1 MYCLPPFQKKPAQE
15 RATSRSKHRRG
26 SQEGRPKRRPER
38 KKRGRPRER
47 RLPAGALPCLCRS
60 RPHWLDPSPEPEPE
74 KTETYIFFL
83 FCIFQEFNFSRL
95 FQWHPAVP
103 DQAVTPDMKLE
114 PPYQCPR
121 LSWLCWSAPFA
132 EKSPLT
138 PCPGRKQLPGVTFWA
153 ILRSAGSPPASCCRP
168 IGNPYRRLHFPPPG
182 LSAAGKSL
190 QNFGYTFYCRRRY
203 CHFLP
208 VWPGAK
214 KNLQN

>member
-1 MYCLPPFQKKPAQE
+1 MPL
-15 RATSRSKHRRG
+15 
-26 SQEGRPKRRPER
+26 
-38 KKRGRPRER
+38 
-47 RLPAGALPCLCRS
+47 
-60 RPHWLDPSPEPEPE
+60 PEPEPE

-121 LSWLCWSAPFA
+121 LSWLCWRAPFA

-138 PCPGRKQLPGVTFWA
+138 PAREGSSSRPSLFEQYYDQP
-153 ILRSAGSPPASCCRP
+153 GSPPASCCRP
-168 IGNPYRRLHFPPPG
+168 IGNPYRRLHFTPPG

-190 QNFGYTFYCRRRY
+190 QSFGYTFNCRRRY

-208 VWPGAK
+208 VQPGVK